1 MPRRKSNIYTE
12 VQDGDII
19 DVKALIDGRNLAL
32 KELYEAMTIF
42 QKGRK
47 KKKLTKKDI
56 SEIERYIENARRSL
70 SGAQMLLN

>member
-47 KKKLTKKDI
+47 KKRFTKKDI
-56 SEIERYIENARRSL
+56 SEIERNIEKARRSL
-70 SGAQMLLN
+70 GGAQMLLN